1 MSGFFLLCGV
11 PVGRTVGERNYL
23 QSEIDAYVDLF
34 SQYIESHDIP
44 VITEF
49 AYQNNV
55 SKFIV
60 DRPEFI
66 DLKQKCLAKK
76 ESALEIGCLKGTLNA
91 PMSIFS
97 LKQLGWRDKQ
107 EQELTHKFPTAIE
120 IVFKDANAAQG

>member
-1 MSGFFLLCGV
+1 
-11 PVGRTVGERNYL
+11 VGKTAGERNYI
-23 QSEIDAYVDLF
+23 QSEIDTYVDLF
-34 SQYIESHDIP
+34 TNYIETHDIP
-44 VITEF
+44 IIAEF

-66 DLKQKCLAKK
+66 DLKQKCLSKK
-76 ESALEIGCLKGTLNA
+76 ETALEIGCLKGTLNA

-97 LKQLGWRDKQ
+97 LKQIGWRDKQ

-120 IVFKDANAAQG
+120 IVFKDSNAAQG